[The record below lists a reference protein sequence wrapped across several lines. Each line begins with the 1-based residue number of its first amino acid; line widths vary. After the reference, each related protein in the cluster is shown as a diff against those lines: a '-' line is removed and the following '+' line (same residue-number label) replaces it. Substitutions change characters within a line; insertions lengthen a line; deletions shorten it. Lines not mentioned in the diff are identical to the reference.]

1 MCASLQACEGRAH
14 HTMCMS
20 QFEESMY
27 AFECMIKQHTFLGG
41 TNNASIHQT
50 ENQDKVKGSV

>member
-1 MCASLQACEGRAH
+1 LQACEGRAH